1 MYIKSNK
8 TKVAYLKKSWGGGG
22 AFRSSTENNE
32 RDMVVMP
39 IQAEHANW
47 RVFPREAEHSDRLGE
62 STNERLKQLDAE

>member
-1 MYIKSNK
+1 
-8 TKVAYLKKSWGGGG
+8 
-22 AFRSSTENNE
+22 
-32 RDMVVMP
+32 MVVMP